1 MFTVWLKLDDVL
13 VAKLVSPPY
22 TAVMLWAV
30 TERDDTNTEHEPD
43 DNVHVFNVVD
53 PSFTVTVP
61 VALVE
66 LTVAVSDTAWPNTE
80 GFTLDA
86 TEVVVAV
93 NTDCVIA
100 EDVTVL
106 NEVSPEY
113 TAVIE

>member
-61 VALVE
+61 EAVE
-66 LTVAVSDTAWPNTE
+66 GVTVAVSDT
-80 GFTLDA
+80 
-86 TEVVVAV
+86 V
-93 NTDCVIA
+93 
-100 EDVTVL
+100 
-106 NEVSPEY
+106 
-113 TAVIE
+113 